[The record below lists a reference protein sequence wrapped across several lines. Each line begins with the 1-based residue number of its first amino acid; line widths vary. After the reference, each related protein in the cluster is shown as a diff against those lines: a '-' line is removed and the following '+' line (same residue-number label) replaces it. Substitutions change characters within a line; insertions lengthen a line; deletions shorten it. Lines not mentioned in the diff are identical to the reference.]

1 VTTPST
7 TTSPTTTPPVTTP
20 GCTTP
25 AVAALGTVDIR
36 DGSADPV
43 ARAAVGARV
52 VEAGG
57 TVGVVTAT
65 QDATSAVL
73 YPDGPSAA
81 ATALADALGV
91 TGGAEVGDVD
101 RITVVIG
108 AGDAAR
114 LVCAP

>member
-1 VTTPST
+1 M
-7 TTSPTTTPPVTTP
+7 
-20 GCTTP
+20 
-25 AVAALGTVDIR
+25 
-36 DGSADPV
+36 
-43 ARAAVGARV
+43 

-65 QDATSAVL
+65 EAATSAVL
-73 YPDGPSAA
+73 YPAGPSAA
-81 ATALADALGV
+81 ATALADALGL
-91 TGGAEVGDVD
+91 TGGAEVADVD

>member
-1 VTTPST
+1 
-7 TTSPTTTPPVTTP
+7 
-20 GCTTP
+20 
-25 AVAALGTVDIR
+25 
-36 DGSADPV
+36 
-43 ARAAVGARV
+43 V

-73 YPDGPSAA
+73 YPDGLSAA

-91 TGGAEVGDVD
+91 TGGAEAGDVD
-101 RITVVIG
+101 RLTVVIG
-108 AGDAAR
+108 GGDAAR

>member
-1 VTTPST
+1 MTP
-7 TTSPTTTPPVTTP
+7 PTTTPPTTTS

-25 AVAALGTVDIR
+25 AVASLGTVDIR
-36 DGSADPV
+36 DGSADPDLSTTV
-43 ARAAVGARV
+43 AARV

-57 TVGVVTAT
+57 TIGAVTAG

-73 YPDGPSAA
+73 YPDGQAEV
-81 ATALADALGV
+81 ATALADALDLAG
-91 TGGAEVGDVD
+91 TAQAAAVD

-108 AGDAAR
+108 AGDAAG

>member
-1 VTTPST
+1 M
-7 TTSPTTTPPVTTP
+7 
-20 GCTTP
+20 
-25 AVAALGTVDIR
+25 
-36 DGSADPV
+36 
-43 ARAAVGARV
+43 

-73 YPDGPSAA
+73 YPDGPSAP

-108 AGDAAR
+108 TGDAAR

>member
-1 VTTPST
+1 M
-7 TTSPTTTPPVTTP
+7 
-20 GCTTP
+20 
-25 AVAALGTVDIR
+25 
-36 DGSADPV
+36 
-43 ARAAVGARV
+43 

-81 ATALADALGV
+81 AAALAAALGL

-101 RITVVIG
+101 RITLVLG
-108 AGDAAR
+108 AEDAAR